1 MINARPHIK
10 GNTREH
16 FEDAY
21 NALVEA
27 MRKVQDA
34 RDVLSDNVLNGR
46 NYQHVADSKLGM
58 ADRARAKDDF
68 RRIIDLLFGL
78 AGDVADA
85 LQNRGA

>member
-1 MINARPHIK
+1 MINARPHIN

-68 RRIIDLLFGL
+68 CTIIDLLFGL

-85 LQNRGA
+85 VNH